1 MIRII
6 DARQGRLGSSIAR
19 AIAVTLLSGLGQAA
33 VAQTE
38 PPPGPEGRSAP
49 RPGTDARENLPAGL
63 FFQPRVTTAVQYVS
77 NLTLVEDG
85 EPQVDMAG
93 LELAPG
99 FNASYSSATTVGV
112 IDYELIGRAWE
123 DSDFNDIAQRLAANG
138 QWDAVPEWFYLRGQ
152 ASYSDAV
159 IDPRFGLNYGGL
171 GIFGPGNLTDVA
183 TASVSPVFQRRF
195 GDWQATAFYSYGRT
209 WYFDEGRGDPVVGFG
224 LDQDSIDQAAGVSFG
239 TADPEARVSARVF
252 YDWQDS
258 EFENALPYRYE
269 RAGFEGGYDLG
280 RTLTLVGDV
289 GVESDLDASTT
300 EGGLDSNFWSAGL
313 RWRPSERTTAE
324 GRVGERFFGDS
335 WMASIEHRARILTFS
350 ASYSEEPRVETQ
362 TLSLGEFDPG
372 DLPPGFPGEGVG
384 RFNSRPFVARDARA
398 EARAEGARTTLSLEL
413 FSNERDYLDLLSQ
426 DETTAGARFV
436 ASRDLASNL
445 VGQFE
450 LWYTDYERAL
460 STSLPNVEVLSND
473 RDTQVILRFTRTTS
487 PRLAFIGEAGYL
499 TRDGEDDLGGTTDYD
514 GFWVGLRARWTP

>member
-1 MIRII
+1 MIRI
-6 DARQGRLGSSIAR
+6 DVLRHGRIGRGVSRVLALAVLSILGH
-19 AIAVTLLSGLGQAA
+19 AA

-38 PPPGPEGRSAP
+38 PPPGPEGRSMP
-49 RPGTDARENLPAGL
+49 RPGTDARQNLPSGL
-63 FFQPRVTTAVQYVS
+63 FFQPRVGTAVQYVS

-93 LELAPG
+93 LEIAPG

-123 DSDFNDIAQRLAANG
+123 DSDFNDIAQRLGANG

-152 ASYSDAV
+152 ASYADAV
-159 IDPRFGLNYGGL
+159 IDPRFGVNYGGL

-195 GDWQATAFYSYGRT
+195 GDWQATVFYSYGRT
-209 WYFDEGRGDPVVGFG
+209 WYFDEGRGEPVVGFG
-224 LDQDSIDQAAGVSFG
+224 LDQDSIDQAAGASFG
-239 TADPEARVSARVF
+239 TADPDARVSARVF

-258 EFENALPYRYE
+258 EFENSLPYRYE

-280 RTLTLVGDV
+280 RTLTLVGDA
-289 GVESDLDASTT
+289 GVESDLEASTT

-324 GRVGERFFGDS
+324 ARVGERFFGNS
-335 WMASIEHRARILTFS
+335 WMGSIEHRARMLTFS
-350 ASYSEEPRVETQ
+350 ASYTEEPTVETQ

-372 DLPPGFPGEGVG
+372 DLPPGIPGQGVG
-384 RFNSRPFVARDARA
+384 RFNSRPYVSREARA
-398 EARAEGARTTLSLEL
+398 TARAEGARTQLSVDV
-413 FSNERDYLDLLSQ
+413 FHDERDYLDLLSQ
-426 DETTAGARFV
+426 DETNAGIVLRAV
-436 ASRDLASNL
+436 RDLASNL
-445 VGQFE
+445 VGEVE
-450 LWYTDYERAL
+450 LSYTDYERAV
-460 STSLPNVEVLSND
+460 STLVPNVEVTTTD
-473 RDTQVILRFTRTTS
+473 RDTEAIVRFTRTTS
-487 PRLAFIGEAGYL
+487 PRLALIAETGYL
-499 TRDGEDDLGGTTDYD
+499 MRDGEDQFGDDSDYD